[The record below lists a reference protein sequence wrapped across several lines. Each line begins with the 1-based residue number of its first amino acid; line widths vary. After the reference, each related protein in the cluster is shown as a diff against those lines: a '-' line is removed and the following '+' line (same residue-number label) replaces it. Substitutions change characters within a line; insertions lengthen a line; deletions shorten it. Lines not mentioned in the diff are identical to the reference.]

1 MVAGYKLSAAAPVVV
16 PRVARIADDTAAP
29 VVVAAV
35 EFLVVAAAVE
45 FLVVVVAEPLHVVVV
60 VAELLHVV
68 VVAELLH
75 VVAVKV
81 GGTAEPAEKFAEA
94 VELVES
100 MLDPAVAIAEAK

>member
-45 FLVVVVAEPLHVVVV
+45 FLVVVAEPLHVVVV
-60 VAELLHVV
+60 VA
-68 VVAELLH
+68 AELLH